1 MMRYSYLLAF
11 IFSIN
16 IAADSILSSP
26 SLKLNSSDQRVIEF
40 RVKGNKISDDDIFLK
55 EYKSDEP
62 INEDYISY
70 TLLEDFSTYQ
80 SFSIILENSYN
91 EDYFSFKLVIED
103 ELAKDIFIF
112 LPSKIKNN
120 TNQNKPSKIY
130 KPARLP
136 IEDKFDEVIEM
147 TPQKEQ
153 SNLIKADDITTMWSI
168 ASNIRKETTD
178 TSIYQI
184 MWSIYL
190 GNKDAFIDG
199 NINLVRKDKDL
210 IIPSYMTM
218 KMTSQNEA
226 KESILAM
233 NASFSSNFVPTV
245 KSLLT
250 LTAPKIIK
258 QDKLEIPK
266 VNDQKED
273 KKLININDDQVSD
286 PKKFIENNTKQFE
299 VAVENKTLDKL
310 IEIENDQENIQDD
323 SGFGVMDL
331 LFVAIVS
338 VLSGVLI
345 ALIYIQ
351 LNATKKKT
359 ISYDFDEAVDSSSS
373 VDGLPKGLS
382 IKNNYDEQQLDLAIT
397 YFEMQDYSNCKI
409 IIDDILKITEDSNI
423 KESAMSLLDKIQN
436 K

>member
-1 MMRYSYLLAF
+1 
-11 IFSIN
+11 
-16 IAADSILSSP
+16 
-26 SLKLNSSDQRVIEF
+26 
-40 RVKGNKISDDDIFLK
+40 
-55 EYKSDEP
+55 
-62 INEDYISY
+62 
-70 TLLEDFSTYQ
+70 
-80 SFSIILENSYN
+80 
-91 EDYFSFKLVIED
+91 
-103 ELAKDIFIF
+103 
-112 LPSKIKNN
+112 
-120 TNQNKPSKIY
+120 
-130 KPARLP
+130 
-136 IEDKFDEVIEM
+136 M

-168 ASNIRKETTD
+168 ASNIKKETTD

-210 IIPSYMTM
+210 IIPSYVTM

-266 VNDQKED
+266 VNEQKED
-273 KKLININDDQVSD
+273 NKLININDDQVSD

-351 LNATKKKT
+351 LNSTKKKT

-373 VDGLPKGLS
+373 IDGLPKGLS

>member
-1 MMRYSYLLAF
+1 MRYSYLLAF

-16 IAADSILSSP
+16 IAADPILSSP

-62 INEDYISY
+62 INKDYISY

-91 EDYFSFKLVIED
+91 EDYFSFKLVIKD
-103 ELAKDIFIF
+103 KLAKDIFIF
-112 LPSKIKNN
+112 LPSKIQNN
-120 TNQNKPSKIY
+120 TNQNKPTKTY
-130 KPARLP
+130 QPARLP
-136 IEDKFDEVIEM
+136 IEDKFDDVIEM
-147 TPQKEQ
+147 TPPKEI
-153 SNLIKADDITTMWSI
+153 SNLIKAGDITTMWSM
-168 ASNIRKETTD
+168 ASNIKKERTD

-210 IIPSYMTM
+210 IIPSYATM
-218 KMTSQNEA
+218 KTTSQSEA

-233 NASFSSNFVPTV
+233 NASFSSNFVPAV

-250 LTAPKIIK
+250 LTAPQIIK
-258 QDKLEIPK
+258 QEIAEAPK
-266 VNDQKED
+266 VSQLKNDD
-273 KKLININDDQVSD
+273 RVININDNQPSD
-286 PKKFIENNTKQFE
+286 PKKFIENNTKQLE
-299 VAVENKTLDKL
+299 VVVENKALDKL
-310 IEIENDQENIQDD
+310 IDIDNNQEKVQDD

-331 LFVAIVS
+331 LFVAFVS

-351 LNATKKKT
+351 LNSSKKKT

-373 VDGLPKGLS
+373 IDGLPKGLS

-397 YFEMQDYSNCKI
+397 YFEMQDYSNCRI

-423 KESAMSLLDKIQN
+423 KESAMNLLDKIQN

>member
-1 MMRYSYLLAF
+1 
-11 IFSIN
+11 
-16 IAADSILSSP
+16 
-26 SLKLNSSDQRVIEF
+26 
-40 RVKGNKISDDDIFLK
+40 
-55 EYKSDEP
+55 
-62 INEDYISY
+62 
-70 TLLEDFSTYQ
+70 
-80 SFSIILENSYN
+80 
-91 EDYFSFKLVIED
+91 
-103 ELAKDIFIF
+103 
-112 LPSKIKNN
+112 
-120 TNQNKPSKIY
+120 
-130 KPARLP
+130 
-136 IEDKFDEVIEM
+136 M

-168 ASNIRKETTD
+168 ASNIKKETTD

-233 NASFSSNFVPTV
+233 NTTFSSNFVPTV

-310 IEIENDQENIQDD
+310 VEIENDQENIQDD

-351 LNATKKKT
+351 LNSTKKKT

-373 VDGLPKGLS
+373 IDGLPKGLS

>member
-16 IAADSILSSP
+16 IAADPILSSP

-130 KPARLP
+130 QPARLP
-136 IEDKFDEVIEM
+136 IKDKFDEVIEM

-153 SNLIKADDITTMWSI
+153 SNLIKAEDITTMWSM
-168 ASNIRKETTD
+168 ASNIKKETTD

-210 IIPSYMTM
+210 KIPSYMTM
-218 KMTSQNEA
+218 NSTSQNEA
-226 KESILAM
+226 KESIFEM
-233 NASFSSNFVPTV
+233 NTSFLSNFVPPT
-245 KSLLT
+245 KPLLT
-250 LTAPKIIK
+250 LTAPEIIVEAK
-258 QDKLEIPK
+258 TDTPK
-266 VNDQKED
+266 VNVLNDDSKIDNVNDKED
-273 KKLININDDQVSD
+273 SDLKKL
-286 PKKFIENNTKQFE
+286 IENNTKDFE
-299 VAVENKTLDKL
+299 IDIENKTLDKL
-310 IEIENDQENIQDD
+310 IDIESNQENVQDD

-351 LNATKKKT
+351 LNSSKKKT

-382 IKNNYDEQQLDLAIT
+382 IKNNHDQQQLDLAIT

-409 IIDDILKITEDSNI
+409 IIDHILKITEDSNI
-423 KESAMSLLDKIQN
+423 KESAMNLLDKIQN

>member
-1 MMRYSYLLAF
+1 
-11 IFSIN
+11 
-16 IAADSILSSP
+16 
-26 SLKLNSSDQRVIEF
+26 
-40 RVKGNKISDDDIFLK
+40 
-55 EYKSDEP
+55 
-62 INEDYISY
+62 
-70 TLLEDFSTYQ
+70 
-80 SFSIILENSYN
+80 
-91 EDYFSFKLVIED
+91 
-103 ELAKDIFIF
+103 
-112 LPSKIKNN
+112 
-120 TNQNKPSKIY
+120 
-130 KPARLP
+130 
-136 IEDKFDEVIEM
+136 M

-233 NASFSSNFVPTV
+233 NTTFSSNFVPTV

-266 VNDQKED
+266 VNEQKED
-273 KKLININDDQVSD
+273 NKLININDDQVSD

-351 LNATKKKT
+351 LNSTKKKT

-373 VDGLPKGLS
+373 IDGLPKGLS

>member
-16 IAADSILSSP
+16 IAADPILSSP

-62 INEDYISY
+62 INKDYISY

-91 EDYFSFKLVIED
+91 EDYFSFKLVIKD
-103 ELAKDIFIF
+103 KLAKDIFIF
-112 LPSKIKNN
+112 LPSKIQNN
-120 TNQNKPSKIY
+120 TNQNKPTKTY
-130 KPARLP
+130 QPARLP
-136 IEDKFDEVIEM
+136 IEDKFDDVIEM
-147 TPQKEQ
+147 TPPKEI
-153 SNLIKADDITTMWSI
+153 SNLIKAGDITTMWSM
-168 ASNIRKETTD
+168 ASNIKKERTD

-210 IIPSYMTM
+210 IIPSYATM
-218 KMTSQNEA
+218 KTTSQSEA

-233 NASFSSNFVPTV
+233 NASFSSNFVPAV

-250 LTAPKIIK
+250 LTAPQIIK
-258 QDKLEIPK
+258 QEIAEAPK
-266 VNDQKED
+266 ISQLKNDD
-273 KKLININDDQVSD
+273 RVININDNQPSD
-286 PKKFIENNTKQFE
+286 PKKFIENNTKQLE

-310 IEIENDQENIQDD
+310 IDIDNNQEKVQDD

-331 LFVAIVS
+331 LFVAFVS

-351 LNATKKKT
+351 LNSSKKKT

-373 VDGLPKGLS
+373 IDGLPKGLS

-423 KESAMSLLDKIQN
+423 KESAMNLLDKIQS